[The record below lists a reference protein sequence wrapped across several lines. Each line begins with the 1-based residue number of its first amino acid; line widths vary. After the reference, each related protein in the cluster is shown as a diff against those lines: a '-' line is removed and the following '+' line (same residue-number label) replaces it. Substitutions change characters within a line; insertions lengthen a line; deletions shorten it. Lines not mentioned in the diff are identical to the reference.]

1 MKVLGHRLE
10 LLTGTARLPR
20 SRPPLSESERA
31 PGAAAGDWGGS
42 GPSRKGCGPPLIP
55 SFVLPVSVRSPA
67 PGEDLRL
74 WRVPGAGVR
83 AAGAPVRGWPLG
95 VSDQQSSGQDPE
107 S

>member
-20 SRPPLSESERA
+20 SRPPLSELERA

-95 VSDQQSSGQDPE
+95 VSDQRSSGQDPE